1 MNDQRTILLAT
12 DSVAIF
18 EQVDAALGD
27 PSVKVLRVASGHDV
41 LPAVREFEPDL
52 VILDLQIGSMGG
64 VATSL
69 AIRNEIDGGRL
80 DGQNILL
87 LLDRIADVFIAKRS
101 KADGWITKP
110 INPLRLRRAAAAV
123 MAGGFFTEHLADDG
137 GDQEATDVRQSER
150 TVISRPF
157 VIDSVG

>member
-1 MNDQRTILLAT
+1 MNAQRTVLLAT
-12 DSVAIF
+12 DSTAIF
-18 EQVDAALGD
+18 EQVDAALSE
-27 PSVKVLRVASGHDV
+27 PWTRVLRVSSGHDV
-41 LPAVREFEPDL
+41 LPAVREFAPDL
-52 VILDLQIGSMGG
+52 VVLDLQIGSMGG

-101 KADGWITKP
+101 GANGWIVKP

-123 MAGGFFTEHLADDG
+123 SSGGYFTEHLAPDG
-137 GDQEATDVRQSER
+137 DTTAPGTAR
-150 TVISRPF
+150 TVISQLPL
-157 VIDSVG
+157 VDSQG